1 VWGNPRKIEWVLA
14 GSVAGLSLL
23 LASTPTLRYPVLS
36 LYFLPTG
43 LAGML
48 GGRHRVGQTVLLSI
62 VSAVVA
68 VWHQSTVLE
77 WLGLGVWGG
86 VLGLQAVIIGSL
98 SDSRRREMARL
109 TEAHRTDTLSDALTG
124 VANRRAFEYE
134 LTRRVME
141 WNRQRSALSLIL
153 LDIDHFKRLNDTYGH
168 PAGDEVLRRVAE
180 VLSEQCRE
188 TDLVSRY
195 GGEEFVI
202 VMPNTPGGEAR
213 RVAERVRESI
223 ELSQCTIDG
232 HPIQVTISLGVAE
245 ILRGEQREDLVRRA
259 DQALYASKQL
269 GRNCCHF
276 HDGNR
281 NEQFG
286 KTPARPV
293 PSLTSRQHDH
303 YADALTGLP
312 TRRVFEE
319 ELRRRLAESR
329 RYDGP
334 LSVMLVQVDDF
345 DAPGGMDRELRRQ
358 VNALVAECLR
368 EVLRDVDLI
377 ARFDEDQ
384 FAVLMPN
391 THLEEAFIPAERLR
405 LQVCQSRR
413 LQHAGVELQLTVS
426 LALAAPHAAEL
437 PASILQRTLDSLWHA
452 VRGGGNRLLVHEG
465 LGAVATASNTAIANP
480 RLAGPVASNPAPSSA
495 ATRPHVPSIAPALAP
510 IFTPVD
516 PAPFATGVAV
526 PEVPAPP
533 LFSGGDAPLSDVQMG
548 V

>member
-1 VWGNPRKIEWVLA
+1 VWGNPRKNEWVLA

-23 LASTPTLRYPVLS
+23 LASLPALRYPVLS

-98 SDSRRREMARL
+98 SDSRRREMTRL
-109 TEAHRTDTLSDALTG
+109 AEAHRTDTLSDALTG

-134 LTRRVME
+134 LSRRVTE
-141 WNRQRSALSLIL
+141 WNRQRSALSLML
-153 LDIDHFKRLNDTYGH
+153 LDIDHFKRLNDTFGH
-168 PAGDEVLRRVAE
+168 PAGDAVLRRVAE
-180 VLSEQCRE
+180 VLSEHCRE

-213 RVAERVRESI
+213 RVAERVRAGIESA
-223 ELSQCTIDG
+223 ECLVDG
-232 HPIQVTISLGVAE
+232 QPLQVTISAGVAE
-245 ILRGEQREDLVRRA
+245 MLLGEQGDDLVRRA

-276 HDGNR
+276 HDGLR

-286 KTPARPV
+286 RPPARPAASA
-293 PSLTSRQHDH
+293 PSRQQDH

-319 ELRRRLAESR
+319 ELRRRLAERR

-334 LSVMLVQVDDF
+334 LSVMLVQVDDGCV
-345 DAPGGMDRELRRQ
+345 PGGVDRELRRRM
-358 VNALVAECLR
+358 NAVVAECLV

-377 ARFDEDQ
+377 TRFDEDQ
-384 FAVLMPN
+384 FAILMPN
-391 THLEEAFIPAERLR
+391 TMLEDAFIPAERLR
-405 LQVCQSRR
+405 LRVSQSRR
-413 LQHAGVELQLTVS
+413 VQHAGVDRSLTVS
-426 LALAAPHAAEL
+426 LALAAPHATEL
-437 PASILQRTLDSLWHA
+437 PASIVQRTLDSLWHA
-452 VRGGGNRLLVHEG
+452 VRDGGNRLCVHQG
-465 LGAVATASNTAIANP
+465 LAATAVSPGYTAP
-480 RLAGPVASNPAPSSA
+480 GYTAPG
-495 ATRPHVPSIAPALAP
+495 APYAAP
-510 IFTPVD
+510 ILPPRVD
-516 PAPFATGVAV
+516 DFQVGV
-526 PEVPAPP
+526 
-533 LFSGGDAPLSDVQMG
+533 
-548 V
+548 